1 MKEKMQKTGSF
12 GKNMCLALFDRVK
25 VSWVNKKKMF
35 SKILFFQGVRN
46 SIFFRVCLKTSSII
60 KSFPV
65 QISRESTRLFFN
77 IFIIFPTLTKNQ
89 EKKSH
94 WGLSRREHVR
104 SKITPES
111 QNKSGAGGLNS
122 QNSDSKKREK
132 ENREI

>member
-89 EKKSH
+89 EKRVIGVFH
-94 WGLSRREHVR
+94 E
-104 SKITPES
+104 
-111 QNKSGAGGLNS
+111 
-122 QNSDSKKREK
+122 
-132 ENREI
+132 ENTYAVKLPLRVKTKVELGV